1 MNIDSI
7 GEITMNKKE
16 LVRNISLAFFLML
29 VTIVAIRHFI
39 YEGGLEGTASIDA
52 ICPFGGLESLYTYL
66 MTGNMVARVMIS
78 SFIVLGALI
87 ATAVLFRK
95 AFCGYIC
102 PFGTI
107 QEYIGKLRKK
117 LGVKEIKVPQK
128 IDGYLRYLKYAV
140 LAWVII
146 GSAYF
151 GTLVFRNY
159 DPFITFFH
167 FGKGLFWGVEEAD
180 LTVPIIAFL
189 VTITVLLASFFI
201 ERFWCKYLCPLGGS
215 LTFLTRFSVFNIQRN
230 KDTCTDCKV
239 CDKVCP
245 TNVVVSTADKVT
257 DAECISCMKCVNA
270 CAYNSL
276 EIVSAGEKIA
286 SVTNAVT
293 KSVTSAKKEKKADS
307 KMNLGEKK

>member
-1 MNIDSI
+1 
-7 GEITMNKKE
+7 MNKKE
-16 LVRNISLAFFLML
+16 IVRNVSLAFFLVL
-29 VTIVAIRHFI
+29 VTVVAIRHFI
-39 YEGGLEGTASIDA
+39 YEGGIEGTASIDA
-52 ICPFGGLESLYTYL
+52 ICPFGGLESIYTYL
-66 MTGNMVARVMIS
+66 VTGNMVPRVMLS
-78 SFIVLGALI
+78 SFIILGALI
-87 ATAVLFRK
+87 ATAILFRK

-117 LGVKEIKVPQK
+117 LGVKEVKVPQK

-140 LAWVII
+140 LAWIII

-167 FGKGLFWGVEEAD
+167 FGKGLFWGIEEAD
-180 LTVPIIAFL
+180 LTVPIIAFAI
-189 VTITVLLASFFI
+189 TIAVLLASLFI

-215 LTFLTRFSVFNIQRN
+215 LTFLARFSVFNIRRN
-230 KDTCTDCKV
+230 QDTCTDCKA

-245 TNVVVSTADKVT
+245 TNVIVSTADKVT
-257 DAECISCMKCVNA
+257 SAECISCMKCVNS

-276 EIVSAGEKIA
+276 EIVSAGENISKKTKKTNEKTAKTSRNSAVKNKSIA
-286 SVTNAVT
+286 
-293 KSVTSAKKEKKADS
+293 
-307 KMNLGEKK
+307 GEKK